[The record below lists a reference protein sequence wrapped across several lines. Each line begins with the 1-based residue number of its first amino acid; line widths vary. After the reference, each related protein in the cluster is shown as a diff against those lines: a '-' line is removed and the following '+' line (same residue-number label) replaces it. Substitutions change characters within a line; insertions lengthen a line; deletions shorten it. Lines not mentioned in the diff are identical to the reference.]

1 MRSKGISTKDCKRIE
16 KALEEP
22 YRGVWRISY
31 EYGLRI
37 SDIVRIKASDVDE
50 KGYLHYVAV
59 KTGKPARV
67 KLSQE
72 VLEKY
77 FSRHCGEVP
86 VFMSPRIFGQAVSRQ
101 AVWKHIKLAC
111 KRLRIKADGVS
122 PHSGRKHFAQEM
134 YRTAGLGA
142 TMAALQHSSPAVTYL
157 YCFDENPFKSYD
169 SRIKS
174 LEKRLKVAE
183 KLLKKYERIIEG
195 LADRVYGDDC
205 YRLAEQ

>member
-1 MRSKGISTKDCKRIE
+1 MRSKGLTTAVCKRIE
-16 KALEEP
+16 NALDEP
-22 YRGVWRISY
+22 YKGVWRMSY

-37 SDIVRIKASDVDE
+37 SDIVGIKASDVDE

-72 VLEKY
+72 VIEKY
-77 FSRHCGEVP
+77 FSRHFGDLP
-86 VFMSPRIFGQAVSRQ
+86 VFMSPRVFGQPVSRQ
-101 AVWKHIKLAC
+101 AVWKHIKAVC
-111 KRLRIKADGVS
+111 KQLHIKADGVS
-122 PHSGRKHFAQEM
+122 PHSGRKHFAQEKF
-134 YRTAGLGA
+134 RNEGLGA
-142 TMAALQHSSPAVTYL
+142 TMAALQHSSPTVTYL
-157 YCFDENPFKSYD
+157 YVFDQNPFKTFD
-169 SRIKS
+169 SRIKT
-174 LEKRLKVAE
+174 LEKRLKTAE